1 MNEEITG
8 KVGKLDEDELPYGTV
23 QAADNKYVA
32 GEKEVRVT
40 KLVSYWMCA
49 YKAAQP
55 SVETYQTAFG
65 TAIHAALS
73 ARNNGEENINVD
85 ELFLQAKASAKIV
98 DEKLY
103 KQLCSEGKEM
113 LSSAPTYRE
122 KGQIVET
129 RLFYNIDKEHV
140 VTGSPDIA
148 STLNYAVRDYK
159 TGRIKF
165 TPHTYPQ
172 LPFYAF
178 LLIENGFIPRNKN
191 VELEYLFIRDG
202 EKSKE
207 VWSYKK
213 IMKAAEIL
221 INTWL
226 KHEDKKNM
234 NLYCK
239 YCHNIFNC
247 PAIMDALQG
256 NDPRRA
262 KVASGL
268 INQYTDNLMYKFGTV
283 LPGDVDLVRMEGEV
297 IKYKKVEGKELR
309 KKYPGIFAELAKDT
323 SFSKLDL
330 SMLPIIDQSVFAE
343 DDEAE

>member
-1 MNEEITG
+1 MSEKII
-8 KVGKLDEDELPYGTV
+8 GKLDEDDLPYGTAK
-23 QAADNKYVA
+23 AADNKYVA

-40 KLVSYWMCA
+40 KLLSYWMCA

-55 SVETYQTAFG
+55 SIETYQTAFG

-73 ARNNGEENINVD
+73 AKNNGEKNIDID
-85 ELFLQAKASAKIV
+85 ELFLQAKVAAKIV
-98 DEKLY
+98 DEKFY
-103 KQLCSEGKEM
+103 KELCSEGREM
-113 LSSAPTYRE
+113 IAKAPTYSE
-122 KGQIVET
+122 KGQIIET
-129 RLFYNIDKEHV
+129 RLFYKIDSEHS
-140 VTGSPDIA
+140 VTGSPDFA
-148 STLNYAVRDYK
+148 STLNLAVRDYK

-178 LLIENGFIPRNKN
+178 LLIENGLLPKNKN
-191 VELEYLFIRDG
+191 IELEYLFIRDG
-202 EKSKE
+202 ENSKE
-207 VWSYKK
+207 AWSYKK
-213 IMKAAEIL
+213 IMKTAEIL
-221 INTWL
+221 IDTWL

-247 PAIMDALQG
+247 PAIMDALNG
-256 NDPRRA
+256 NDPLRA

-283 LPGDVDLVRMEGEV
+283 LPGDVDLVRVEGEV
-297 IKYKKVEGKELR
+297 IKYKKVEGKKLR
-309 KKYPGIFAELAKDT
+309 NKYPEIFQELAIDA

-330 SMLPIIDQSVFAE
+330 SMMPIIDRSIFAE
-343 DDEAE
+343 DDEEK